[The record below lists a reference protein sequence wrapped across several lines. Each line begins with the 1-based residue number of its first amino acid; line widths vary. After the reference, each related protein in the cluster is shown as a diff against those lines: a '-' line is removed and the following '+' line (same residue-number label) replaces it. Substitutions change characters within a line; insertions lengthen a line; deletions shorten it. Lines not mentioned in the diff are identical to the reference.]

1 MVVTTSMVAQAV
13 AALEGLFPQAAAAE
27 RRPAG
32 ALRILMAS
40 RAHSGLEG
48 QLVERGAEATTEEG
62 AATTAEVVRATLL
75 QAQRPFIPTSKAI
88 VIALATA

>member
-1 MVVTTSMVAQAV
+1 VVTTKTAAQAE
-13 AALEGLFPQAAAAE
+13 AALEGLFPPEAAAE

-32 ALRILMAS
+32 ALRTLMAS

-62 AATTAEVVRATLL
+62 AARTAGVVRATSLR
-75 QAQRPFIPTSKAI
+75 AQRPFIPTSKAI
-88 VIALATA
+88 VIVLETA